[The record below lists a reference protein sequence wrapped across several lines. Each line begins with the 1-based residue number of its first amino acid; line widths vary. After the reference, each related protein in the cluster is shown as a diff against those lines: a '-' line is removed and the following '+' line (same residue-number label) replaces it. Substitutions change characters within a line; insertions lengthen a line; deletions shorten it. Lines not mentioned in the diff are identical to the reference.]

1 MGDPYEFSAN
11 KGAVE
16 IMKTTYHLGNIDL
29 HGRGRKGNRVFV
41 TFDDTSDLREPG
53 DEYGSI
59 SYLITGANGR
69 GWVKCGQ
76 CQDTLIKFPE
86 IAETQLFKTAYSLS
100 KKYGL
105 TYRRLWNKCDNDM
118 FVALC
123 NGNKTNFIK

>member
-1 MGDPYEFSAN
+1 
-11 KGAVE
+11 
-16 IMKTTYHLGNIDL
+16 MKATYHIGNIDL

-41 TFDDTSDLREPG
+41 TFDDTSSYRSPG
-53 DEYGSI
+53 NECASI
-59 SYLITGANGR
+59 IYHITGANGR
-69 GWVKCGQ
+69 GMEQGGQ

-86 IAETQLFKTAYSLS
+86 IAETQLFKTAYNLN

-123 NGNKTNFIK
+123 NGNKTNPIK